1 MATTDREKIDNAFE
15 RLIEQ
20 YNAALTATTLQDAAT
35 AENAFRQ
42 ATVIYAGIEK
52 IDFPDEKSFM
62 SWVVSFIELLSNY
75 SKANFLFMEE
85 RFKKSKEEFDKTLL
99 VIASIHEKQNN
110 INQEFVTELELG
122 KLYGFINFFTSY
134 FGHMTN
140 VMINLALLSQQM
152 LEGKYINEVLLNQN
166 AAKEIRG
173 FDYKKYTTDDDDF
186 NSEIIKIVGL
196 LGRIADVYDK
206 KAEKA
211 EEKIKTIEFLKPIDK
226 NVFLVHGHEEGNL
239 RELKDLLKDNFNI
252 TPIILRDEQDG
263 GKTIIEKLEDYGRK
277 CAFAFVLITPDDVV
291 ENKKTKAFQARP
303 NVLFELGWFCG
314 RFGRSKVR
322 MLRKNETPLPSD
334 LHGLIAYEFNE
345 KVSEVFLNIKKDLEA
360 AGII

>member
-15 RLIEQ
+15 RLMVQ
-20 YNAALTATTLQDAAT
+20 YRTAITASTMQDAAT
-35 AENAFRQ
+35 AENAFRE
-42 ATVIYAGIEK
+42 ATVIYSGIEK
-52 IDFPDEKSFM
+52 FDMPDEKSFM
-62 SWVVSFIELLSNY
+62 SWVVSFIELLSSY
-75 SKANFLFMEE
+75 SKANYLFLEE
-85 RFKKSKEEFDKTLL
+85 RFKKSKEEFDKALAVVVKL
-99 VIASIHEKQNN
+99 KEKQKI
-110 INQEFVTELELG
+110 INQEFVTKQELE
-122 KLYGFINFFTSY
+122 KLYGLINFFISY
-134 FGHMTN
+134 FEHMAN
-140 VMINLALLSQQM
+140 IMSDIAMQSQQM
-152 LEGKYINEVLLNQN
+152 IDGKYIDEVKFNQN
-166 AAKEIRG
+166 AAREIRN

-186 NSEIIKIVGL
+186 NSEIINIVGM
-196 LGRIADVYDK
+196 LGRIADVYDN

-291 ENKKTKAFQARP
+291 ENKKTKLFQARP

-334 LHGLIAYEFNE
+334 LHGLIAYEFKD